1 LILQEPETLLPV
13 HAPKMSNAVHQPAPS
28 NGESLEKD
36 FSNGYGHGNLNNNNF
51 TMGPNDNQGDALQRI
66 RTAGSI
72 SIPPELFEK
81 LYLSPENKI
90 SGDLRKTFAN
100 PTPL

>member
-1 LILQEPETLLPV
+1 MSGTNDDRPLQPT
-13 HAPKMSNAVHQPAPS
+13 SNH
-28 NGESLEKD
+28 LDDHHEKD
-36 FSNGYGHGNLNNNNF
+36 FTNGYGHGNLNNNNF
-51 TMGPNDNQGDALQRI
+51 TMDANDSHADTLHRV
-66 RTAGSI
+66 RTAGSV

-90 SGDLRKTFAN
+90 SGDLRKTFGN